1 MMRWLLPPIH
11 SFPALGSL
19 LASFA
24 SLDLFMSLPRRN
36 AFTLVELLVVI
47 AIIGVMVGLLLPAVQ
62 AAREAAR
69 RMSCSNNFKQI
80 GLGIHNYHSAYN
92 RLPRQKGGTSGSISD
107 WALSSAV
114 ANHEEL
120 SFLVGLTPF
129 VENQALWEQISS
141 PLDVNGGGADYPA
154 MGPTPDSNN
163 LQPSNA
169 LFYRPWSTEIATF
182 RCPSDPGV
190 GLPAFGRTNY
200 AACLGDSPFRGS
212 AGPTAPNLSRPSAES
227 QYAQAANRGLFAPRT
242 TMAFRDCLDGLAN
255 TVMAGEIATDLGD
268 RDVRTDPAVLA
279 AALGSEIPSA
289 CASAG
294 VNPSRPQFWA
304 TGVNTLTSQVGVQ
317 HARGFRWADG
327 NGAYTSMFTILPP
340 NSTSCVGQAL
350 PPNPMQAPGEGFTA
364 TTNERHSSG
373 VLSASSRHQ
382 GGCHVL
388 MGDGSIKFITDSI
401 DSGNR
406 NILPVIFM
414 GPGVSAPGSPSP
426 YGLWGRLGTRSGREV
441 ISESL

>member
-1 MMRWLLPPIH
+1 MKLI
-11 SFPALGSL
+11 
-19 LASFA
+19 
-24 SLDLFMSLPRRN
+24 PRA

-47 AIIGVMVGLLLPAVQ
+47 AIIGVLVGLLLPAVQ

-80 GLGIHNYHSAYN
+80 GLGIHNYHAAYN
-92 RLPRQKGGTSGSISD
+92 QLPRQKGGTSGSVTD
-107 WALSSAV
+107 WAVSSAV

-120 SFLVGLTPF
+120 SYLVALTPF
-129 VENQALWEQISS
+129 VEGQSLWEQISN
-141 PLDVNGGGADYPA
+141 PLDVNGGGSDYPA

-169 LFYRPWSTEIATF
+169 LFYTPWSTEVPTF

-212 AGPTAPNLSRPSAES
+212 AGPTAPDLSRPSAES
-227 QYAQAANRGLFAPRT
+227 QYARAANRGLFASRT
-242 TMAFRDCLDGLAN
+242 STGFRDVLDGLAN
-255 TVMAGEIATDLGD
+255 TVMASEIATDLGD
-268 RDVRTDPAVLA
+268 RDVRTDPAVLP
-279 AALGSEIPSA
+279 AALGSELPSA
-289 CASAG
+289 CLNAG
-294 VNPSRPQFWA
+294 AAPARPQFWA
-304 TGVNTLTSQVGVQ
+304 TGINTLTSQVGAS

-327 NGAYTSMFTILPP
+327 NPAYSSMFTILPP
-340 NSTSCVGQAL
+340 NSTACVGQAL
-350 PPNPMQAPGEGFTA
+350 PPNPMQAPGAGFTP

-388 MGDGSIKFITDSI
+388 MGDGAVKFITDSI
-401 DSGNR
+401 DTGN
-406 NILPVIFM
+406 NNALPVIFM

-426 YGLWGRLGTRSGREV
+426 FGLWGRLGTRGGREV
-441 ISESL
+441 IGEAL